1 MGKPGAFLDLGRRA
15 HDLRPVAERTGD
27 YDELY
32 VTLPAEEQR
41 AQASRC
47 MMCGVA
53 FCQTGISFGKA
64 RPSGC
69 PLHNLIPEWNDLLW
83 NGNYEGA
90 LQRLL
95 KTSPFPEF
103 TARVCPA
110 LCEKACVCGRV
121 SQPVTVRENE
131 LSIIEYAFENDLMQ
145 PMPPAARSDKR
156 IAVVGSGPAGLSA
169 AYYLNRRGHH
179 VTVFERDPLP
189 GGLLTYGIPEMKLPK
204 RIVARRISL
213 LEQEGVVFRTNCCVG
228 RDLSPEALAAEF
240 DLAIFCCGAQQP
252 RPLPFAEAGGV
263 FYALD
268 YLRASAQALLAQA
281 GPAVTAAGKH
291 VVLVGAGDSAS
302 DCISVALRQGC
313 RSLTQLIRKPRT
325 ASTEKRDHAHEEAE
339 AVFGADI
346 RRYETQIDSLSCG
359 TDGAVSAVTLRE
371 SGEQLPCDLLL
382 LASGFSGCEA
392 ASLEA
397 CEAVRQAGVPVL
409 TAGDMASGASLVV
422 LAIASGKQ
430 AAARADAS
438 LMGYTNIL

>member
-1 MGKPGAFLDLGRRA
+1 
-15 HDLRPVAERTGD
+15 
-27 YDELY
+27 
-32 VTLPAEEQR
+32 
-41 AQASRC
+41 
-47 MMCGVA
+47 
-53 FCQTGISFGKA
+53 
-64 RPSGC
+64 
-69 PLHNLIPEWNDLLW
+69 
-83 NGNYEGA
+83 
-90 LQRLL
+90 
-95 KTSPFPEF
+95 
-103 TARVCPA
+103 
-110 LCEKACVCGRV
+110 
-121 SQPVTVRENE
+121 
-131 LSIIEYAFENDLMQ
+131 
-145 PMPPAARSDKR
+145 
-156 IAVVGSGPAGLSA
+156 
-169 AYYLNRRGHH
+169 
-179 VTVFERDPLP
+179 
-189 GGLLTYGIPEMKLPK
+189 MKLPK

-325 ASTEKRDHAHEEAE
+325 ASTERRDHAHEEAE

-359 TDGAVSAVTLRE
+359 ADGAVSAVTLRE

-397 CEAVRQAGVPVL
+397 CEAVRQTGVPVL

>member
-1 MGKPGAFLDLGRRA
+1 MGKPTGFLDYTRVNCPSRDA
-15 HDLRPVAERTGD
+15 AARTGD
-27 YDELY
+27 YAPVELP
-32 VTLPAEEQR
+32 LSERNRRRQ
-41 AQASRC
+41 SGRC
-47 MMCGVA
+47 MDCGVP
-53 FCQTGISFGKA
+53 FCQAGASFEGVLL
-64 RPSGC
+64 GC

-103 TARVCPA
+103 TGRVCPA
-110 LCEKACVCGRV
+110 LCERACVCGQV
-121 SQPVTVRENE
+121 SEPVTIRENE
-131 LSIIEYAFENDLMQ
+131 LSIIEYGFENDLMQ
-145 PMPPAARSDKR
+145 PMPSAARSDKK
-156 IAVVGSGPAGLSA
+156 IAVIGSGPAGLSA
-169 AYYLNRRGHH
+169 AYNLNRRGHH
-179 VTVFERDPLP
+179 VTVFEKDPLP

-204 RIVARRISL
+204 QIVARRISL
-213 LEQEGVVFRTNCCVG
+213 MEREGVSFRTSCHVG
-228 RDLSPEALAAEF
+228 
-240 DLAIFCCGAQQP
+240 
-252 RPLPFAEAGGV
+252 RPLPFAETAGV

-268 YLRASAQALLAQA
+268 YLRASAQSLLEKTE
-281 GPAVTAAGKH
+281 PAVTASDRQ

-313 RSLTQLIRKPRT
+313 RSITQLIRKPRT
-325 ASTEKRDHAHEEAE
+325 EQTEKRDHAHEEAE

-359 TDGAVSAVTLRE
+359 ADGAVSAVTLRE

-397 CEAVRQAGVPVL
+397 CEAVRQTGVPVL

>member
-1 MGKPGAFLDLGRRA
+1 M
-15 HDLRPVAERTGD
+15 
-27 YDELY
+27 
-32 VTLPAEEQR
+32 
-41 AQASRC
+41 
-47 MMCGVA
+47 
-53 FCQTGISFGKA
+53 
-64 RPSGC
+64 
-69 PLHNLIPEWNDLLW
+69 
-83 NGNYEGA
+83 
-90 LQRLL
+90 
-95 KTSPFPEF
+95 
-103 TARVCPA
+103 
-110 LCEKACVCGRV
+110 
-121 SQPVTVRENE
+121 
-131 LSIIEYAFENDLMQ
+131 
-145 PMPPAARSDKR
+145 
-156 IAVVGSGPAGLSA
+156 
-169 AYYLNRRGHH
+169 
-179 VTVFERDPLP
+179 
-189 GGLLTYGIPEMKLPK
+189 
-204 RIVARRISL
+204 
-213 LEQEGVVFRTNCCVG
+213 FRTNCCVG

-281 GPAVTAAGKH
+281 EPAVTAAGKH

-302 DCISVALRQGC
+302 DCVSVALRQGC

-359 TDGAVSAVTLRE
+359 ADGVVSAVTLRE

-382 LASGFSGCEA
+382 LASGFS
-392 ASLEA
+392 A
-397 CEAVRQAGVPVL
+397 CEAVRQTGVPVL